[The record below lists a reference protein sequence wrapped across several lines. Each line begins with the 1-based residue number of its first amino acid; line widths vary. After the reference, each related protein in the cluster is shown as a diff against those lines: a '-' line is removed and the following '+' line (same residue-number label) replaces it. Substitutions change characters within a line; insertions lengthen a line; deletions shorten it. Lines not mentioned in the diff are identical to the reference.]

1 MSTTQVLPQSFSVE
15 AYPLTLVTADAPHNV
30 TTPSVVT
37 NLGPRAARLDHGTSG
52 VIAPRSSSILQ
63 HAAVTGDLL
72 AVIGLPDR
80 ELPAAGFTDG
90 WHNFYGGEP
99 VLLRSPSV
107 DAGVVDLRLRDV
119 LQRPDAPTGSW
130 SFAVRINLWFSPAG
144 SDCGIHRR
152 HDFLEVHTQISGLG
166 HMEKFHTDHH
176 GSLYEDQPMA
186 PGTTNPVPFCSS
198 TDGSTFHYPWHQY
211 RAETDCVW
219 LAVEYHRISA

>member
-72 AVIGLPDR
+72 AV
-80 ELPAAGFTDG
+80 
-90 WHNFYGGEP
+90 
-99 VLLRSPSV
+99 
-107 DAGVVDLRLRDV
+107 
-119 LQRPDAPTGSW
+119 TGSW